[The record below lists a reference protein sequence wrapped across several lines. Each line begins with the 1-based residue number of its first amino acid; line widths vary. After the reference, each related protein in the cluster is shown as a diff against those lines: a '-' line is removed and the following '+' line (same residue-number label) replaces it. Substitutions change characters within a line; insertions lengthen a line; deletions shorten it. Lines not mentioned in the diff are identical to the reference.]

1 MANLL
6 ATMVSSAGAL
16 NAYDRVLEVA
26 QNNVANASTPGFAR
40 QRQSLLALSFEPAL
54 GLGGG
59 VKAGE
64 LVSSRD
70 RYAEQAVRRQ
80 NVLLGAAQQRVS
92 TLTAIENRF
101 DISGNSGIPK
111 ALNGL
116 FESFSAWGQSPT
128 DTISRQSV
136 IERATDLAGAFQQA
150 AANLTNVA
158 VDTEKQLQGTV
169 DQVNE
174 LAQRLQVFN
183 SRILTGARN
192 DPGLDAQ
199 IHSTLEELS
208 SLVDITALMQP
219 DGSVSVLLNGQT
231 PLLVGDRQ
239 YRISAKPVMQEEPAP
254 LYPDARPE
262 MRILGSD
269 GADITMAT
277 TGGKLGALLDLRNRL
292 LTSYLGDANQPGD
305 LNRLAA
311 QFADRVNQLLTG
323 GIVAEGDPPVAGIP
337 LFVYDAAN
345 ATNVARTLEV
355 NPAMTADQLAAISAG
370 PPKVANGVPLAL
382 SALADAQ
389 QDADTVGGASYIEFF
404 GRMASRTGNELNR
417 ARDEQQIQMS
427 AVAQAKD
434 LRDQM
439 SGVSLDE
446 EAIILIQFQ
455 RAYEANSRFL
465 SVLDQL
471 TGDIINILHP

>member
-16 NAYDRVLEVA
+16 SAYDRVLEVA
-26 QNNVANASTPGFAR
+26 QNNVANASTPGYAR
-40 QRQSLLALSFEPAL
+40 QHQSLVAKPFEPAM
-54 GLGGG
+54 GLSGG
-59 VKAGE
+59 VQAGE

-111 ALNGL
+111 ALNSL

-128 DTISRQSV
+128 DAISRQSV
-136 IERATDLAGAFQQA
+136 IERATDLAAAFQQTS
-150 AANLTNVA
+150 ANLTNVA
-158 VDTEKQLQGTV
+158 MDTEKQLQGTV

-183 SRILTGARN
+183 SRILAGARN
-192 DPGLDAQ
+192 DAGLDAQ
-199 IHSTLEELS
+199 IHNTLEELS
-208 SLVDITALMQP
+208 ALVDLTTLTQP
-219 DGSVSVLLNGQT
+219 DGSVSVLMNGQT
-231 PLLVGDRQ
+231 PLLIGDKQ
-239 YRISAKPVMQEEPAP
+239 YRISAKPVMQEEPPP

-262 MRILGSD
+262 MRIFASD
-269 GADITMAT
+269 GAEITAAT

-292 LTSYLGDANQPGD
+292 LTSYLGDANQEGD
-305 LNRLAA
+305 LNRMAA
-311 QFADRVNQLLTG
+311 QFADRVNQLLTD
-323 GIVAEGDPPVAGIP
+323 GIVTEGDPPVAGIP
-337 LFVYDAAN
+337 LFVYDTAN
-345 ATNVARTLEV
+345 ATTIARTLKV
-355 NPAMTADQLAAISAG
+355 NSAITADQLAAISPG
-370 PPKVANGVPLAL
+370 PPKVANAVPLAL
-382 SALADAQ
+382 SALADPQ
-389 QDADTVGGASYIEFF
+389 QDADTVDGASYIEFF

-417 ARDEQQIQMS
+417 ATDEAQIQLS

-455 RAYEANSRFL
+455 RAYQANSRFL

-471 TGDIINILHP
+471 TGDLINILHP